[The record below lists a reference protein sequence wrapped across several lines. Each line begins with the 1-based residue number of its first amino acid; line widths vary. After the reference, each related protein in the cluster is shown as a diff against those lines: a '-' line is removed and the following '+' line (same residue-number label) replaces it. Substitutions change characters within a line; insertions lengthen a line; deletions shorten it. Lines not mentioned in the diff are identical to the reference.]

1 MRCTKCNVDL
11 AETYTLCPLCGQ
23 KASNDEPVLKG
34 FTVAPYPKNS
44 PVKPTEKKKKT
55 TYSLSKE
62 KIKAFFNL

>member
-11 AETYTLCPLCGQ
+11 AETYTLCPLCGE

-44 PVKPTEKKKKT
+44 PVKPAEKEKKP
-55 TYSLSKE
+55 TYGLSKE